1 MTFFSPPAFSKEPPS
16 LCHGLR
22 LSPAPWIERVSSNPF
37 TQIEKSNSGSWIL
50 SIVPRS
56 LLQILAAKYCKW
68 INKSCVNLAF
78 RLPAQNFLA
87 LSEVS
92 VNHVNHHRH
101 FDLSL
106 SQLSRLKGSASN
118 QPPDP
123 NQAVKTSKSGPNR
136 LQVRKIKMGGSCFRM
151 WGGGPLNWK

>member
-1 MTFFSPPAFSKEPPS
+1 MDATNVVLSDWLKINNDFFFPTSVQQRTTFTLPR
-16 LCHGLR
+16 LR

-136 LQVRKIKMGGSCFRM
+136 LQVR
-151 WGGGPLNWK
+151 